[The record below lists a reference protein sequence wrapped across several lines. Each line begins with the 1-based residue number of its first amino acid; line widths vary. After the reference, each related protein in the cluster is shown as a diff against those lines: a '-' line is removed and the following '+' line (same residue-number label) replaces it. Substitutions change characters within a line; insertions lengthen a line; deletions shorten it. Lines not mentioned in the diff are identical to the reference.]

1 MSLYLETVAPERWVG
16 EGSVAGVHVVQVRD
30 LTQRLTAAGRA
41 HGPDSEVS
49 SAAAASAIQL
59 LKISGAGPIKQALM
73 AAVPGC
79 TSTRMGKVGRR
90 AVPPGE

>member
-1 MSLYLETVAPERWVG
+1 
-16 EGSVAGVHVVQVRD
+16 
-30 LTQRLTAAGRA
+30 
-41 HGPDSEVS
+41 
-49 SAAAASAIQL
+49 
-59 LKISGAGPIKQALM
+59 M